1 MALVFFVIVVTAFIG
16 FFYGIGLRYLWF
28 IPLLC
33 CLGLVW
39 YYTRLMPF
47 QLQDTSFWQ
56 KHSLAIAWIA
66 ILAWIVSL
74 LSFFLIND
82 IYVALGVILLN
93 WIGRS
98 VSYLRSYK
106 DGKYIFQLWYYL
118 GIVYLAGFMLLN
130 MPTAYI
136 LSGTTTL
143 LAMHVGLMSFLVFV
157 VHHSIPVPRNL
168 QYNFFVTLIALV
180 LSVLVQ
186 ISNSSYTNIIL
197 AIGLLSACYGYM
209 YYISLQK
216 PVSDRVQ
223 KEVSIKE
230 ILAWERITSNP
241 NIPHSTRI
249 MSWLYDFVS
258 TMPMLSRRLLEWYNV
273 VLVLAAIAI
282 YALEISGSGDIY
294 VQLSYW
300 IIIGLFVLNVVFLK
314 YIWYTSTIQKIAV
327 YGVINFAIYLTL
339 FILFPQEWGN
349 IVGRWIVWNILSGLL
364 LFWIPETSLH
374 MVLQRSDYYYRTGMT
389 ILAGFINIFLLTKTV
404 LPLQLIISAILVY
417 AGAQWIILY
426 YAIKHIYAIQ
436 DE

>member
-1 MALVFFVIVVTAFIG
+1 MALVFFIIVVTAFIG

-33 CLGLVW
+33 CFALAR

-47 QLQDTSFWQ
+47 QLQDSSFWQ

-66 ILAWIVSL
+66 ILAWIVTL
-74 LSFFLIND
+74 LAFFLVND

-98 VSYLRSYK
+98 ISYLRDYN
-106 DGKYIFQLWYYL
+106 DGKRIFQLWYYL
-118 GIVYLAGFMLLN
+118 GIVYLAWFMLLN
-130 MPTAYI
+130 IPITHI
-136 LSGTTTL
+136 LSATTTL
-143 LAMHVGLMSFLVFV
+143 LAMHVWLMSFLVFV
-157 VHHSIPVPRNL
+157 VHHSKSIPRNL
-168 QYNFFVTLIALV
+168 QYNFFVTLVALV

-186 ISNSSYTNIIL
+186 ISSSSYTNIIL

-209 YYISLQK
+209 YYISLQR
-216 PVSDRVQ
+216 PVSDRLQ
-223 KEVSIKE
+223 KEVSIKQ

-258 TMPMLSRRLLEWYNV
+258 TMPTLSKRLLEWYNV
-273 VLVLAAIAI
+273 VLVLAAII
-282 YALEISGSGDIY
+282 VYALEISGSSDIY

-300 IIIGLFVLNVVFLK
+300 IIIILFIVNVVFLK
-314 YIWYTSTIQKIAV
+314 YIWYTSTIQKVAV

-349 IVGRWIVWNILSGLL
+349 IAGRWIVWNILSGLL
-364 LFWIPETSLH
+364 LFWVPETSLH
-374 MVLQRSDYYYRTGMT
+374 TILQRADYYYRTAMT
-389 ILAGFINIFLLTKTV
+389 ILAGLINIFLLTKTS
-404 LPLQLIISAILVY
+404 LPLQLVISVILVY